1 MVAVDDTGHGGSA
14 LQEERRTSNFVH
26 HRDYRAMG
34 SRIELIA
41 VGVDNATADLAL
53 AAAREFAEGWEE
65 RFSRFRPQ
73 SELSRLNEF
82 AGRPMPVSSG
92 FLAVLEAALAAY
104 KRTDGLF
111 DPSILPS
118 LTALGYD
125 RDFREVQSSPEI
137 ARRIVPE
144 PGLVERI
151 AIDRRA
157 GTVTLPPGC
166 ALDFGGIAKGIFV
179 DRLAQ
184 RFAHWP
190 GGSINAGGDL
200 RVWGEPPDG
209 DRWVVGI
216 EDPVDADR
224 ERCLLSIL
232 DPAAGSI
239 ATSAMN
245 RHVWQR
251 GTERYHHLIDPATGR
266 PVLGRIVSA
275 TALAPDLATAEVAT
289 KALLVSGGRGM
300 SLNPADASGAVVID
314 ITGTLLA
321 VPGRFPDAFAIHP
334 LDSDGRAA

>member
-1 MVAVDDTGHGGSA
+1 
-14 LQEERRTSNFVH
+14 
-26 HRDYRAMG
+26 MG
-34 SRIELIA
+34 SRIELIT
-41 VGVDNATADLAL
+41 VGVDDVAADQAL
-53 AAAREFAEGWEE
+53 AAAREFAEDWEE
-65 RFSRFRPQ
+65 QFSRFRPR
-73 SELSRLNEF
+73 SELSRLNES
-82 AGRPMPVSSG
+82 AGRAAPVSAG
-92 FLAVLEAALAAY
+92 FLVVLDAALAAY
-104 KRTDGLF
+104 ERTGGLF

-125 RDFREVQSSPEI
+125 RDFREVSANSGP

-179 DRLAQ
+179 DRLVE
-184 RFAHWP
+184 RFAAWP

-200 RVWGEPPDG
+200 RVWDEPPDG

-232 DPAAGSI
+232 DPAAGAI

-266 PVLGRIVSA
+266 PVLGRIISA

-289 KALLVSGGRGM
+289 KALLVSGGRGQ
-300 SLNPADASGAVVID
+300 SLNPADATGAVVID
-314 ITGTLLA
+314 VTGRLLPI
-321 VPGRFPDAFAIHP
+321 PGRVSDAFAIYP

>member
-1 MVAVDDTGHGGSA
+1 VIRPGGGWRRIQ
-14 LQEERRTSNFVH
+14 LDRGERRIFLP
-26 HRDYRAMG
+26 A
-34 SRIELIA
+34 
-41 VGVDNATADLAL
+41 GV
-53 AAAREFAEGWEE
+53 
-65 RFSRFRPQ
+65 
-73 SELSRLNEF
+73 
-82 AGRPMPVSSG
+82 
-92 FLAVLEAALAAY
+92 
-104 KRTDGLF
+104 
-111 DPSILPS
+111 
-118 LTALGYD
+118 
-125 RDFREVQSSPEI
+125 
-137 ARRIVPE
+137 
-144 PGLVERI
+144 
-151 AIDRRA
+151 
-157 GTVTLPPGC
+157 

-179 DRLAQ
+179 DRLAE
-184 RFAHWP
+184 RFADWP

-209 DRWVVGI
+209 EHWVVGI
-216 EDPVDADR
+216 EDPLDASR

-232 DPAAGSI
+232 DSAAGAI

-251 GTERYHHLIDPATGR
+251 GTERYHHLIDPATGL

-314 ITGTLLA
+314 VTGTLLV

>member
-1 MVAVDDTGHGGSA
+1 VSA
-14 LQEERRTSNFVH
+14 N
-26 HRDYRAMG
+26 
-34 SRIELIA
+34 
-41 VGVDNATADLAL
+41 
-53 AAAREFAEGWEE
+53 
-65 RFSRFRPQ
+65 
-73 SELSRLNEF
+73 
-82 AGRPMPVSSG
+82 SG
-92 FLAVLEAALAAY
+92 
-104 KRTDGLF
+104 
-111 DPSILPS
+111 P
-118 LTALGYD
+118 
-125 RDFREVQSSPEI
+125 

-179 DRLAQ
+179 DRLVE
-184 RFAHWP
+184 RFAAWP

-200 RVWGEPPDG
+200 RVWDEPPDG

-232 DPAAGSI
+232 DPAAGAI

-251 GTERYHHLIDPATGR
+251 GTERYHHLIDPATGL

-314 ITGTLLA
+314 VTGTLLV

>member
-1 MVAVDDTGHGGSA
+1 
-14 LQEERRTSNFVH
+14 
-26 HRDYRAMG
+26 MG
-34 SRIELIA
+34 SRIELIT
-41 VGVDNATADLAL
+41 VGVDDVAADQAL
-53 AAAREFAEGWEE
+53 AAAREFAEDWEE
-65 RFSRFRPQ
+65 QFSRFRPR
-73 SELSRLNEF
+73 SELSRLNES
-82 AGRPMPVSSG
+82 AGRAAPVSAG
-92 FLAVLEAALAAY
+92 FLVVLDAALAAY
-104 KRTDGLF
+104 ERTGGLF

-125 RDFREVQSSPEI
+125 RDFREVSANSGP

-179 DRLAQ
+179 DRLVE
-184 RFAHWP
+184 RFAAWP

-232 DPAAGSI
+232 DPAAGAI

-251 GTERYHHLIDPATGR
+251 GTERYHHLIDPATGL

-314 ITGTLLA
+314 VTGTLLV

>member
-1 MVAVDDTGHGGSA
+1 
-14 LQEERRTSNFVH
+14 
-26 HRDYRAMG
+26 MG

-41 VGVDNATADLAL
+41 VGISAAVADQAL
-53 AAAREFAEGWEE
+53 AAARDVAETWEE
-65 RFSRFRPQ
+65 RFSRFRPL
-73 SELSRLNEF
+73 SELSQLNEA
-82 AGRPMPVSSG
+82 AGRPMPVSAE
-92 FLAVLEAALAAY
+92 FLAVLDAALQAY
-104 KRTDGLF
+104 ERTGGLF
-111 DPSILPS
+111 NPAILPS

-125 RDFREVQSSPEI
+125 RDFRELRAHSEP
-137 ARRIVPE
+137 ARRVVPE
-144 PGLVERI
+144 PRLIERI

-157 GTVTLPPGC
+157 GTVALPIGC

-179 DRLAQ
+179 DRLAEQ
-184 RFAHWP
+184 FAGWP

-209 DRWVVGI
+209 EHWVVGI
-216 EDPVDADR
+216 EDPLDASR
-224 ERCLLSIL
+224 ERCLLAIL
-232 DPAAGSI
+232 DPAAGAI

-289 KALLVSGGRGM
+289 KALLVSGARGQ
-300 SLNPADASGAVVID
+300 SLNPAEATGAVVID
-314 ITGTLLA
+314 VTGRLLPI
-321 VPGRFPDAFAIHP
+321 PGQGPEAFAIHP

>member
-1 MVAVDDTGHGGSA
+1 
-14 LQEERRTSNFVH
+14 
-26 HRDYRAMG
+26 MG
-34 SRIELIA
+34 SRIELIT
-41 VGVDNATADLAL
+41 VGVDDVAADQAL
-53 AAAREFAEGWEE
+53 AAAREFAEDWEE
-65 RFSRFRPQ
+65 QFSRFRPR
-73 SELSRLNEF
+73 SELSRLNES
-82 AGRPMPVSSG
+82 AGRAAPVSAG
-92 FLAVLEAALAAY
+92 FLVVLDAALAAY
-104 KRTDGLF
+104 ERTGGLF

-125 RDFREVQSSPEI
+125 RDFREVSANSGS

-179 DRLAQ
+179 DRLVE
-184 RFAHWP
+184 RFAAWP

-232 DPAAGSI
+232 DPAAGAI

-251 GTERYHHLIDPATGR
+251 GTERYHHLIDPSTGL

-314 ITGTLLA
+314 VTGTLLV